1 MGLETWRDIPQ
12 EEGKPDPVSSNQYEN
27 EHEQD
32 DKDQKHRNLNGGFS
46 TTVLWHMRV
55 FRLEYLPKEWHA
67 GEKPRE
73 HETNLCAQAASLSLV

>member
-1 MGLETWRDIPQ
+1 MNVIKVVLETWRDIPQ

-32 DKDQKHRNLNGGFS
+32 DKDQKHRNLSVS
-46 TTVLWHMRV
+46 TCFTYVV
-55 FRLEYLPKEWHA
+55 VCQGRLVYLPKEWHT

-73 HETNLCAQAASLSLV
+73 HESNFCAQAAS